1 MRELAKKT
9 FIFLKSV
16 KLGIALLIYLI
27 ITSILSTL
35 IPLNQATVFY
45 FQNYPSFL
53 AWLITIT
60 EFNRFFESPAF
71 IIPG

>member
-45 FQNYPSFL
+45 FQNYISFL